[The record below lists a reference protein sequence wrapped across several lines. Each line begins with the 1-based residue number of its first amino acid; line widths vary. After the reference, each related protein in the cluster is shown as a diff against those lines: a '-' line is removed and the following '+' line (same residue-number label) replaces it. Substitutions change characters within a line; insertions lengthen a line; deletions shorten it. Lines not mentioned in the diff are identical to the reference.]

1 MKRRTFFQTVAALTT
16 SVLMPWKPQ
25 LPYTETMEDGWR
37 VLRARHGDTI
47 YTDQTIVVR
56 EGEKVRIA
64 SSLNSTAKFGILCER
79 NAHCEIFGDV
89 TTRTMRMKLI
99 TPEAFKR
106 ATDLFIEATC

>member
-1 MKRRTFFQTVAALTT
+1 MKRRTFFQAAAALAA
-16 SVLMPWKPQ
+16 SVTYRWKPQ

-64 SSLNSTAKFGILCER
+64 SNLDSTAKYGIFCER
-79 NAHCEIFGDV
+79 NAHCEILGDFAPRP
-89 TTRTMRMKLI
+89 TNSTIM
-99 TPEAFKR
+99 TPA
-106 ATDLFIEATC
+106 ACLNA